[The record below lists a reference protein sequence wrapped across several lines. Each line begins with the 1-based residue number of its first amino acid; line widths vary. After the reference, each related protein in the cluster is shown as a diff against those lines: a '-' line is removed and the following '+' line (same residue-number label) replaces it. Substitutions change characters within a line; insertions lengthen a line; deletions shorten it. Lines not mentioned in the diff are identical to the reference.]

1 MERGS
6 KAAER
11 RRQARRSQLGMDLG
25 EAGRRRGRRGEE
37 LAAAWLE
44 ERGYHIV
51 ARNLRKRQA
60 GEVDLLALRRD
71 TSTLHVVEVK
81 AGKGPWEC
89 LLQRVHER
97 KLRLLLSTLAQAGW
111 LEGGPERP
119 RRVQVDALLVVLGP
133 DGCSIHHVQ
142 DLLPPELAWGGGP
155 DV

>member
-6 KAAER
+6 RAAER
-11 RRQARRSQLGMDLG
+11 RRQARRAQTGLDLG

-44 ERGYHIV
+44 ERGYRIV

-60 GEVDLLALRRD
+60 GEVDLLALRLD
-71 TSTLHVVEVK
+71 TLHVVEVK
-81 AGKGPWEC
+81 AGKGPWEL

-97 KLRLLLSTLAQAGW
+97 KLRLLLGTLARAGW
-111 LEGGPERP
+111 LEGGPEKP
-119 RRVQVDALLVVLGP
+119 QRVQVDALLVVLGQ
-133 DGCSIHHVQ
+133 DGTRIHHIQ
-142 DLLPPELAWGGGP
+142 DILPPELSWSGGP